1 MPKEKKTEAVVE
13 TKKSTKEKAA
23 KATTKVDKK
32 APKKLSSVQKLR
44 ELENQELEIKI
55 KELKQ
60 ELFNLRFQAAVGKL
74 ENTAQLRKV
83 KKDIARAYT
92 ILTERAKAS
101 VQG

>member
-13 TKKSTKEKAA
+13 TKKSTKGKASV
-23 KATTKVDKK
+23 TTKVDKK
-32 APKKLSSVQKLR
+32 APKKLSSVQKIR
-44 ELENQELEIKI
+44 ELENQEIENKI

-92 ILTERAKAS
+92 VLTERAKAS